1 MSSPSHS
8 YGFSA
13 TDPRPSSV
21 LPAVFLVSA
30 AAIADEI
37 FLIRLLSVRFWPHFV
52 PLILSQAMLGF
63 GASGIAIHLL
73 REPIGR
79 SPGRVFPWLVL
90 LAAPAFDLA
99 FRASLLVPF
108 DPYIL
113 LWDPFAWLPFALFF
127 LLLSV
132 PFFLVGSAVGLPLSF
147 RIGNPGVVYGASFA
161 GSAAGALIALPALS
175 LLPTESLL
183 KGATALGFA
192 GALFVVP
199 RARGGISVSRAAA
212 AAASLALIL
221 LPAPDLRLSPY
232 KDLAV
237 AGRLPGA
244 RMLGVRAGP
253 SGDFRAL
260 SAPGLHIAPG
270 LSFRF
275 DGEIPSQAALFADGE
290 FRGVIPQGGGADPPR
305 YLSWFPS
312 SLPYRLAARPE
323 VLQLSL
329 RGTEGILEAA
339 ANGASSLTV
348 VEPAGEAA
356 ALLGNLRSFSGDP
369 PASLRL
375 SIREEGARNY
385 LARGEGRFDIVE
397 IHGVSSS
404 TFSSVGIHAAGEAF
418 LLTREGIGAAL
429 SGTKPDGMLAVS
441 GWLKSPARESVK
453 ILRTLREEMEGMGLR
468 PVPERV
474 LMVRGWGSFT
484 IVAKRIPL
492 TPAEREAADR
502 FCAETG
508 FEVVWPPARGRSEE
522 PGERALAAAVQAAL
536 IGGAEKEGALFDLRP
551 ATDDSPYFYR
561 FLRLGA
567 IGEFRRS
574 LGSQWVPFLEWGVLF
589 LLISLVVSSAVAAV
603 LLLPPV
609 LFGGGKGGRPP
620 VSLAGYFSALGFGY
634 MLVELTFLKTGILL
648 LGDPVGAASAAIG
661 GFSFCSGAGS
671 MLSGR
676 IGGDEAMRR
685 WIFPGI
691 AILSAGGYLF
701 LSIAAP
707 RILPLPAGVRVALFL
722 AAMAPAG
729 FLMGIPFPA
738 GLSRLSAAGSRAIP
752 FAWGVNGFCSVAGAS
767 LAAAG
772 ALWFG
777 LRGTLLAGSLLY
789 LLAGALFRRLGE
801 GQQI

>member
-8 YGFSA
+8 SGFSA

-90 LAAPAFDLA
+90 LAAPAFDIA

-108 DPYIL
+108 DPYVL
-113 LWDPFAWLPFALFF
+113 LWDPVAWGSFALFF

-147 RIGNPGVVYGASFA
+147 GIGSPGVVYGASFA
-161 GSAAGALIALPALS
+161 GSATGALIALPALS

-183 KGATALGFA
+183 KGATALGLA

-199 RARGGISVSRAAA
+199 RSRGGMSMSRAAA
-212 AAASLALIL
+212 AAASLGLIL
-221 LPAPDLRLSPY
+221 LPPPDLRLSPY

-244 RMLGVRAGP
+244 RLLGIRAGP

-275 DGEIPSQAALFADGE
+275 DGEIPPQAALFADGE
-290 FRGVIPQGGGADPPR
+290 LRGVIPQGEGKDPPR

-323 VLQLSL
+323 VLQISL

-356 ALLGNLRSFSGDP
+356 ALLEDLRDYSGNL

-375 SIREEGARNY
+375 EIREEGARTY

-404 TFSSVGIHAAGEAF
+404 TFSSVGIHAAGESF

-429 SGTKPDGMLAVS
+429 ARTKPDGMLAVS
-441 GWLKSPARESVK
+441 GWLKSPPRESVK
-453 ILRTLREEMEGMGLR
+453 VLRTLHAEMERLGFS
-468 PVPERV
+468 PVPDRV

-492 TPAEREAADR
+492 TPEEVEAADR
-502 FCAETG
+502 FCEKTG
-508 FEVVWPPARGRSEE
+508 FTVVWPPSGEGIGEA
-522 PGERALAAAVQAAL
+522 GERALAAAVQSAL
-536 IGGAEKEGALFDLRP
+536 AGDAEEEGALFDLRP

-567 IGEFRRS
+567 IAEFRKA

-589 LLISLVVSSAVAAV
+589 LLLSLAVSSAVAAV

-609 LFGGGKGGRPP
+609 LFAGGNRGRLP

-648 LGDPVGAASAAIG
+648 LGHPVGAASAAIG

-676 IGGDEAMRR
+676 IGGDRAMRR
-685 WIFPGI
+685 WVFPGI

-701 LSIAAP
+701 LSLAVP
-707 RILPLPAGVRVALFL
+707 RILPLPEGVRVALFL
-722 AAMAPAG
+722 ASLAPAG

-767 LAAAG
+767 LAAVG
-772 ALWFG
+772 ALWLG
-777 LRGTLLAGSLLY
+777 LRGTLFAGALLY
-789 LLAGALFRRLGE
+789 LLAGTLFRRLGE
-801 GQQI
+801 GRAV

>member
-8 YGFSA
+8 SVFSA

-30 AAIADEI
+30 AAIADEV

-63 GASGIAIHLL
+63 GASGIAIHLF
-73 REPIGR
+73 REPAGR
-79 SPGRVFPWLVL
+79 APGRVFPWLVL

-113 LWDPFAWLPFALFF
+113 LWDPAAWLPFALFF

-132 PFFLVGSAVGLPLSF
+132 PFFLVGCAVGLPLSF

-183 KGATALGFA
+183 KAATALGFA

-199 RARGGISVSRAAA
+199 RSGGGISAGRAAA
-212 AAASLALIL
+212 AAVSLALIL
-221 LPAPDLRLSPY
+221 VPPPDLGLSPY
-232 KDLAV
+232 KDLSV

-244 RMLGVRAGP
+244 RLLGVRAGP
-253 SGDFRAL
+253 SGDFRVL

-275 DGEIPSQAALFADGE
+275 DGEIPPQAALFADGE
-290 FRGVIPQGGGADPPR
+290 LRGVIPEGGGKDPPR

-323 VLQLSL
+323 VLQVSL

-339 ANGASSLTV
+339 ANGATSLTV

-356 ALLGNLRSFSGDP
+356 ALLESLRPYSGEFP
-369 PASLRL
+369 SSLRL
-375 SIREEGARNY
+375 DIREEGARNHF
-385 LARGEGRFDIVE
+385 ARGEGRFDIVE
-397 IHGVSSS
+397 VHGVSSS

-418 LLTREGIGAAL
+418 LLTREGIGAAF
-429 SGTKPDGMLAVS
+429 SVTKPDGMLAVS
-441 GWLKSPARESVK
+441 GWLKSPPRESVK
-453 ILRTLREEMEGMGLR
+453 ILRTLREEMERMGR
-468 PVPERV
+468 SPVPDRV
-474 LMVRGWGSFT
+474 LMVKGWGSFT
-484 IVAKRIPL
+484 IVAKRVPL
-492 TPAEREAADR
+492 TPEERAAADR

-508 FEVVWPPARGRSEE
+508 FTVVWPPAGGGSEE
-522 PGERALAAAVQAAL
+522 PGERALAAAVQTAL
-536 IGGAEKEGALFDLRP
+536 AGEAEEEGALFDLRP

-589 LLISLVVSSAVAAV
+589 LLLSLAVSSAVAAL

-609 LFGGGKGGRPP
+609 LFGGGNGGRPTG
-620 VSLAGYFSALGFGY
+620 SLAGYFSALGFGY
-634 MLVELTFLKTGILL
+634 MLVELTFLKIGILL
-648 LGDPVGAASAAIG
+648 LGHPVGAASAAIG

-676 IGGDEAMRR
+676 IGGGGATRR
-685 WIFPGI
+685 WVFPGI
-691 AILSAGGYLF
+691 AILSAAGYLF
-701 LSIAAP
+701 LSLAAP
-707 RILPLPAGVRVALFL
+707 RILPLPEGIRVMVFLSAL
-722 AAMAPAG
+722 APAG

-738 GLSRLSAAGSRAIP
+738 GLSRLSAADSRAIP

-767 LAAAG
+767 LAAVG
-772 ALWFG
+772 PLWLG
-777 LRGTLLAGSLLY
+777 LRGTLFAGALLY
-789 LLAGALFRRLGE
+789 LLAGTLFHRLGE
-801 GQQI
+801 GRTV